1 MAHLPVC
8 PRTFLKRISWRK
20 ETRPACRWHHPQ
32 SWGLCRIKGNGQ
44 SQHRE
49 LMCTLSWFL
58 TAMTCTIL
66 LVTAS
71 SLWCRE
77 PFNTTSTNESLFSIV
92 GAAFLF
98 SFVSCQVTWGLE
110 QSRLRDAN
118 REGIALCLP
127 VTFGR
132 MEPKKHQLTVNT
144 AKEEVINCQPGKDS
158 QSSGQESN
166 S

>member
-1 MAHLPVC
+1 
-8 PRTFLKRISWRK
+8 
-20 ETRPACRWHHPQ
+20 
-32 SWGLCRIKGNGQ
+32 
-44 SQHRE
+44 
-49 LMCTLSWFL
+49 
-58 TAMTCTIL
+58 MTCTIL

-71 SLWCRE
+71 SPWCRE

-92 GAAFLF
+92 GVAFLF
-98 SFVSCQVTWGLE
+98 CFVSCQVPRGLE

-118 REGIALCLP
+118 REGIALFLP
-127 VTFGR
+127 VTSGR

-158 QSSGQESN
+158 QSPGQESN